1 MAAAKKEPKETKEAA
16 EKKPATSRKKEAAAT
31 AAAAALTPKTKQAMI
46 KEFATAANDTGSPE
60 VQVAILTNRIN
71 ELTEHMKTH
80 KKDFHSRRGL
90 IIMVGKRRRLLD
102 YLKRK
107 DEKRYITLIDKL
119 GIRK

>member
-1 MAAAKKEPKETKEAA
+1 MAAAKKTAVKEKETVTKEPSAKAKKKDAVTEIKSKEAV
-16 EKKPATSRKKEAAAT
+16 
-31 AAAAALTPKTKQAMI
+31 I

-71 ELTEHMKTH
+71 ELTEHMKVH

-102 YLKRK
+102 YLKK
-107 DEKRYITLIDKL
+107 KSEKRYLTLIDKL

>member
-1 MAAAKKEPKETKEAA
+1 MAAAKKEAVKTATDTTEKKVSKKKSAVNNEIKTKEAV
-16 EKKPATSRKKEAAAT
+16 
-31 AAAAALTPKTKQAMI
+31 I

-71 ELTEHMKTH
+71 ELTEHMKVH

-102 YLKRK
+102 YLKKK
-107 DEKRYITLIDKL
+107 DEKRYINLIDRL